1 MKQIDDKIIKK
12 LLIKQVGNKHLLIT
26 NRLKIPWL
34 KKHNLYEYLINRYKD
49 VNNIQ
54 EILYLIDN
62 NYSQKPTYIVCKTC
76 GKHINPEF
84 KSFLLGYKLYC
95 SYKCSIND
103 KSKISIQSQK
113 NVTDQSILDVLID
126 KNGNL
131 ISTYISQRW
140 LKEHGYYEYLINRY
154 DDNSIGSIQEIIYRI
169 KHNID
174 IIPKCPVCGKS
185 VKFKRFHE
193 GYRKYCSSYCKTH
206 SQDWINEVQEKRRK
220 TFNNGWD
227 SKGYNLITDPNDM
240 DNFIVYDQCKIHNP
254 FSIKKTTFYNRYD
267 DETITLCPI
276 CNPERNPD
284 TSIEQI
290 IEQIL
295 IDNNILFNKHDRSI
309 ISPKELDF
317 YIPEF
322 NLAIECNGMFW
333 HSGEKRKHVAIE
345 KLEKCKQKNIKLL
358 TFWEDDIKYRK
369 ESIINIIKTN
379 LQKNKRI
386 YARLCQIKEISSKE
400 SKQFLDMYH
409 IQGNINAK
417 VKLGLFYNDELL
429 EVMTFGHKRKALGS
443 NNDNNDI
450 WELYRLCTK
459 TGITVIGGAS
469 KLLKY
474 FETNYNPTTIISYCH
489 NEISD
494 GSVYEKLGFIF
505 DKECGQGFS
514 YFNNKISKKR
524 INRFVLRKD
533 KIDDKSGKTADQI
546 LAEQGYLK
554 CYDSGVKKY
563 IKIV

>member
-12 LLIKQVGNKHLLIT
+12 LLIK
-26 NRLKIPWL
+26 
-34 KKHNLYEYLINRYKD
+34 
-49 VNNIQ
+49 
-54 EILYLIDN
+54 
-62 NYSQKPTYIVCKTC
+62 
-76 GKHINPEF
+76 
-84 KSFLLGYKLYC
+84 
-95 SYKCSIND
+95 
-103 KSKISIQSQK
+103 
-113 NVTDQSILDVLID
+113 
-126 KNGNL
+126 
-131 ISTYISQRW
+131 
-140 LKEHGYYEYLINRY
+140 
-154 DDNSIGSIQEIIYRI
+154 
-169 KHNID
+169 
-174 IIPKCPVCGKS
+174 
-185 VKFKRFHE
+185 
-193 GYRKYCSSYCKTH
+193 
-206 SQDWINEVQEKRRK
+206 
-220 TFNNGWD
+220 
-227 SKGYNLITDPNDM
+227 
-240 DNFIVYDQCKIHNP
+240 
-254 FSIKKTTFYNRYD
+254 
-267 DETITLCPI
+267 
-276 CNPERNPD
+276 
-284 TSIEQI
+284 
-290 IEQIL
+290 
-295 IDNNILFNKHDRSI
+295 
-309 ISPKELDF
+309 
-317 YIPEF
+317 
-322 NLAIECNGMFW
+322 IECNGMFW

-386 YARLCQIKEISSKE
+386 YARLCQIKEISPKE

-563 IKIV
+563 IKIL